1 MLSQANRRTERR
13 STETLKRKGMEK
25 YTGEWSTDDNEPHG
39 RGKLVHMDGTIY
51 EGYWLNG

>member
-25 YTGEWSTDDNEPHG
+25 YTGEGSTDDNEPHG
-39 RGKLVHMDGTIY
+39 CGKLVHMDGTIY